1 MYSEDQEL
9 FGEFPMCNL
18 YIVSKDT
25 SCYTLFRYL
34 ILRDTRYLL
43 KLCFTEIHELFV
55 TYYTYQSLKIDVR
68 FT

>member
-34 ILRDTRYLL
+34 ILRDTSISSNYALS
-43 KLCFTEIHELFV
+43 EIHELFV
-55 TYYTYQSLKIDVR
+55 TYYTYQSFSIGVR